1 MATKLGAIFLRCA
14 IGPVSY
20 AGGCILGRRV
30 PEGLRELAVENLEA
44 GLRRGIFE
52 TAQRA
57 GVRVQDVEALLPM
70 AELRAT
76 AQRLASSQPRAMTAW
91 GTHAGQI
98 GGTLTGVAELTV
110 DGRLPDVSMFVARLA
125 KRFSRDPQL
134 SEPLRALS
142 DDMASWQD
150 LIERC
155 TDLLGD
161 GGTIAKAERRRR
173 LTRVF
178 VVGAG
183 VMVLAIVGGAG
194 LWLFAGRARVDAALA
209 GDDPC
214 AVGVIEGSDRLR
226 ASSAQRKRVDELAAA
241 CAAKRA
247 LEEKA
252 REEARLREER
262 AREEERARKAREAA
276 CDGLAARVE
285 SGQLLPEDQAVAG
298 AKAALLDRIGR
309 GALQPSDYGPA
320 DPELPCRDTPAGAK
334 ITTAFARAILASPL
348 AWAYSDDL
356 SPEVQSLLVAR
367 SALLP
372 EIGRLTLARRAEES
386 AKSALLSG
394 NPVKMAQAKKLC
406 ALKASLDI
414 GGGQACVGL
423 LALVAAT
430 AAPSGAPSSAPSPP

>member
-30 PEGLRELAVENLEA
+30 LEGLRELAIENLDA

-70 AELRAT
+70 AEIRAT
-76 AQRLASSQPRAMTAW
+76 AQRLAFSQPRAMTAW
-91 GTHAGQI
+91 GMHAGQI

-125 KRFSRDPQL
+125 RKFSRDPQL
-134 SEPLRALS
+134 SEPLQALS

-161 GGTIAKAERRRR
+161 GGAIAKAERRRR
-173 LTRVF
+173 LTRLF
-178 VVGAG
+178 VGGAG
-183 VMVLAIVGGAG
+183 ALVLAMASGAG
-194 LWLFAGRARVDAALA
+194 LWLYAGRARVDAALA
-209 GDDPC
+209 VDDPC
-214 AVGVIEGSDRLR
+214 AAGVIEGSDRLL
-226 ASSAQRKRVDELAAA
+226 ASSAQRKRIDELAAA
-241 CAAKRA
+241 CTEKRA
-247 LEEKA
+247 REEKA
-252 REEARLREER
+252 REEARQREAR
-262 AREEERARKAREAA
+262 AREEEQARKAREAA
-276 CDGLAARVE
+276 CDGLAARLE
-285 SGQLLPEDQAVAG
+285 SGKLLPEDQAVAG
-298 AKAALLDRIGR
+298 AKAALLDRIAR
-309 GALQPSDYGPA
+309 GALLPGDYGPA
-320 DPELPCRDTPAGAK
+320 NPDLPCRDTPAGAK
-334 ITTAFARAILASPL
+334 ITTAFARAILASKL
-348 AWAYSDDL
+348 AWAYKDDL
-356 SPEVQSLLVAR
+356 SEEVRALLVAR

-372 EIGRLTLARRAEES
+372 EVAKLTLARRAEES
-386 AKSALLSG
+386 ARSALLSG

-423 LALVAAT
+423 LALVA
-430 AAPSGAPSSAPSPP
+430 GPP

>member
-30 PEGLRELAVENLEA
+30 PEGLRELAIDNLDA

-57 GVRVQDVEALLPM
+57 GVRVQDVEAQLPM
-70 AELRAT
+70 AEIRAT
-76 AQRLASSQPRAMTAW
+76 AQRLAFSQPRAMTAW
-91 GTHAGQI
+91 GMHAGQI

-110 DGRLPDVSMFVARLA
+110 DGRLPDVSMFVDRLA
-125 KRFSRDPQL
+125 KKFSRDPQL

-161 GGTIAKAERRRR
+161 GGAIARAERRRR

-178 VVGAG
+178 LGGAG
-183 VMVLAIVGGAG
+183 ALALAVLGGAG
-194 LWLFAGRARVDAALA
+194 LWLYTGRARVDAALA

-214 AVGVIEGSDRLR
+214 AVGVVEGSDRLR
-226 ASSAQRKRVDELAAA
+226 ASSAQRKRIDELAAA
-241 CAAKRA
+241 CAEKRA
-247 LEEKA
+247 A
-252 REEARLREER
+252 EER
-262 AREEERARKAREAA
+262 AREEARQREARAREEEQARKAREAA
-276 CDGLAARVE
+276 CDGLAARLE
-285 SGQLLPEDQAVAG
+285 SGPLLPEDQAVAG
-298 AKAALLDRIGR
+298 ATAALLDRIAR
-309 GALQPSDYGPA
+309 GALLPSDYGPA
-320 DPELPCRDTPAGAK
+320 DPDLPCRDTPAGAK
-334 ITTAFARAILASPL
+334 ITTAFARAILASKL
-348 AWAYSDDL
+348 AWAYNDDL
-356 SPEVQSLLVAR
+356 SEEVRSLLVAR

-372 EIGRLTLARRAEES
+372 EVAKLTLARRAEES
-386 AKSALLSG
+386 ARSALLSG
-394 NPVKMAQAKKLC
+394 NPAKMAQAKKLC

-414 GGGQACVGL
+414 RGGQSCVGL
-423 LALVAAT
+423 LTILA
-430 AAPSGAPSSAPSPP
+430 GPP